1 MTSGRIVIAL
11 GIVVVAVLIETTV
24 FEEIQ
29 PFGYA
34 PALGMLAVIAAARY
48 LDPEPAL
55 FVAFSGG
62 FLEDLLGGSPLGLW
76 ASTFTIVAFVTLK
89 IRDREIAGPPAILA
103 GVFGLT
109 VFGQFTYAILGTLFG
124 QAIIGRPGFVWHLLV
139 PALYNVLLAYP
150 VFWLTRAA
158 IRPQERTWAR

>member
-11 GIVVVAVLIETTV
+11 GIVVGAVLLETTL
-24 FEEIQ
+24 FEQVQ

-34 PALGMLAVIAAARY
+34 PALGMLAVIATSRY

-76 ASTFTIVAFVTLK
+76 ASTFTIVAYITLK
-89 IRDREIAGPPAILA
+89 IRHREIAGPLAVLA

-109 VFGQFTYAILGTLFG
+109 VIGQFTYAVLGTLFG
-124 QAIIGRPGFVWHLLV
+124 QGIIGRPGFIWHLV
-139 PALYNVLLAYP
+139 IPALYNMILAYP

-158 IRPQERTWAR
+158 IRPKERTWVT

>member
-1 MTSGRIVIAL
+1 MTSSKIIIAL
-11 GIVVVAVLIETTV
+11 GIVVAAVLLETTV
-24 FEEIQ
+24 FQQIQ

-34 PALGMLAVIAAARY
+34 PALGLLTVISVARY

-76 ASTFTIVAFVTLK
+76 ASTFTIVAFITLK
-89 IRDREIAGPPAILA
+89 VRNREIAGPLAVLA
-103 GVFGLT
+103 GVFGLS
-109 VFGQFTYAILGTLFG
+109 VVGQFTYAVLGTLFG
-124 QAIIGRPGFVWHLLV
+124 QGIITRPGFVWDLLI
-139 PALYNVLLAYP
+139 PALYNVILAYP

-158 IRPQERTWAR
+158 IRPKERTWVT

>member
-1 MTSGRIVIAL
+1 MTSGKIVIAL
-11 GIVVVAVLIETTV
+11 GIVVGAVLLETTL
-24 FEEIQ
+24 FEQIR

-76 ASTFTIVAFVTLK
+76 ASTFTIVAYITLK
-89 IRDREIAGPPAILA
+89 IRDRDIAGPLAVLA
-103 GVFGLT
+103 GVFGLS
-109 VFGQFTYAILGTLFG
+109 VIGEFTYAVLGTLFG
-124 QAIIGRPGFVWHLLV
+124 QGIIGQPGFVWHLFV
-139 PALYNVLLAYP
+139 PALYNVILAYP

-158 IRPQERTWAR
+158 IRPKERTWAT